1 MQSWNTWQAMSLLEV
16 TSLYTNTGIQ
26 SCSSLIHCFVPTTIS
41 WKSADVLIIYAMSL
55 LACGTLVPASLHKYD
70 IGHLGHESFQSITC
84 TDITDNQTN
93 VSFLFRYCKI
103 FLVAICNTRYSTTE
117 KQFSTNVKV
126 PLSCVVVLQR
136 CRTTI
141 WVTCDGV
148 TSHAEMYS
156 DEECSSIE
164 INLVIVTIFYVLCR
178 WLTQLRQHV
187 PVNPIQYVDNS
198 LFSHFCLFFQPT
210 LKLVLIYLL
219 FTLYHN

>member
-1 MQSWNTWQAMSLLEV
+1 MKHATSYVTVRSDLLV
-16 TSLYTNTGIQ
+16 HKHMHPVLFVADP
-26 SCSSLIHCFVPTTIS
+26 LFVPTTIS

-141 WVTCDGV
+141 
-148 TSHAEMYS
+148 
-156 DEECSSIE
+156 
-164 INLVIVTIFYVLCR
+164 
-178 WLTQLRQHV
+178 
-187 PVNPIQYVDNS
+187 
-198 LFSHFCLFFQPT
+198 
-210 LKLVLIYLL
+210 
-219 FTLYHN
+219 